1 MNLWV
6 LDCSLAVATFLPDE
20 NSKLADQFFT
30 KLQNE
35 NKAIVP
41 SLWLYEISNVILV
54 ATRRKRISEENVSTI
69 FKSIESFPIEV
80 EPSFSPSIMRNIYEL
95 GKKHTLSIYDSA
107 YLELCI
113 RKNAGLGSLDEKLI
127 QSAKKEK
134 VKIFK

>member
-41 SLWLYEISNVILV
+41 SLWLYEINNVILV
-54 ATRRKRISEENVSTI
+54 ATSRKRISEENVSKI
-69 FKSIESFPIEV
+69 FESIQAFPIEV
-80 EPSFSPSIMRNIYEL
+80 DTSFSPSILRSIYEL
-95 GKKHTLSIYDSA
+95 GKKHI
-107 YLELCI
+107 
-113 RKNAGLGSLDEKLI
+113 SLIVVVQPKTPYY
-127 QSAKKEK
+127 SPHS
-134 VKIFK
+134 

>member
-20 NSKLADQFFT
+20 DSKLADQFFT

-41 SLWLYEISNVILV
+41 S
-54 ATRRKRISEENVSTI
+54 
-69 FKSIESFPIEV
+69 
-80 EPSFSPSIMRNIYEL
+80 IMRNVYEL
-95 GKKHTLSIYDSA
+95 GKKHTLSIYDST

-134 VKIFK
+134 IKIFKS

>member
-1 MNLWV
+1 LNLWV

-54 ATRRKRISEENVSTI
+54 ATRRKRISEENGTTI

-95 GKKHTLSIYDSA
+95 GKKNTLSVYDSA

-113 RKNAGLGSLDEKLI
+113 RKKAGLGSLDEKLI
-127 QSAKKEK
+127 QSVKKEK

>member
-1 MNLWV
+1 LNLWV

-41 SLWLYEISNVILV
+41 
-54 ATRRKRISEENVSTI
+54 
-69 FKSIESFPIEV
+69 P
-80 EPSFSPSIMRNIYEL
+80 IMRNIYEL

-134 VKIFK
+134 VKFLLWLKI

>member
-20 NSKLADQFFT
+20 NST
-30 KLQNE
+30 
-35 NKAIVP
+35 
-41 SLWLYEISNVILV
+41 
-54 ATRRKRISEENVSTI
+54 EENLSTI
-69 FKSIESFPIEV
+69 FKSIESFHIEV

>member
-6 LDCSLAVATFLPDE
+6 LDCSLAVGTFLPDE

-41 SLWLYEISNVILV
+41 
-54 ATRRKRISEENVSTI
+54 
-69 FKSIESFPIEV
+69 P
-80 EPSFSPSIMRNIYEL
+80 IMRNIYEL

>member
-1 MNLWV
+1 M
-6 LDCSLAVATFLPDE
+6 ATFLSDE
-20 NSKLADQFFT
+20 NSKLADQFFS

-41 SLWLYEISNVILV
+41 SLWLYEINNVVLV

-69 FKSIESFPIEV
+69 FKSLESFPIEV
-80 EPSFSPSIMRNIYEL
+80 DISFSPSIMRNIYEL
-95 GKKHTLSIYDSA
+95 GKKHALSVYDSA

-113 RKNAGLGSLDEKLI
+113 RKKAGLGSLDEKLI
-127 QSAKKEK
+127 QSAKREK

>member
-1 MNLWV
+1 M
-6 LDCSLAVATFLPDE
+6 
-20 NSKLADQFFT
+20 
-30 KLQNE
+30 
-35 NKAIVP
+35 
-41 SLWLYEISNVILV
+41 
-54 ATRRKRISEENVSTI
+54 ATRRKRISEENVSKI
-69 FKSIESFPIEV
+69 FESIQAFPIEV
-80 EPSFSPSIMRNIYEL
+80 DTSFSPSIMRSIYEL